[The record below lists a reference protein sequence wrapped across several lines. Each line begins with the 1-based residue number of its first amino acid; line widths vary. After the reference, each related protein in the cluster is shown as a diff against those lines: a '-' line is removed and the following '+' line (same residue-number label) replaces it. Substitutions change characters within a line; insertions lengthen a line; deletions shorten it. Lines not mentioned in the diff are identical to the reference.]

1 MMKKKQ
7 KQSNKL
13 PEKIDDV
20 SDNVA
25 QNNDCHN
32 IDNCSASDQEMLND
46 ENDSFDI
53 INNNYTTNKSYSPP
67 RKRLSS
73 FSSTSDIFF
82 HYVIPMTTLEEE
94 LLPIL
99 GNVSSYS
106 GDAFYKLV
114 KDYVGIVE
122 GEILEI
128 QCIKNIRI
136 LLRIPD
142 VFSFFQ
148 MNSKDIISLKQR
160 ACIIDDDMSYVVR
173 AGIRSNIE
181 QFIELLKQF
190 HESKANNSNF
200 PSQTTT
206 SIAIK
211 QSGQFIC
218 HQLNMNQENEGFQSK
233 SFINIFIRNILNNM
247 ERPSNNYHFD
257 PMVSKFASALSIL
270 SGHDAYEFI
279 RLNLPGA
286 LPSITTLR
294 NYNQSISLPL
304 RECEFRFES
313 LKTYLDSIDSSYVS
327 VSEDYTSVISSISYD
342 SVNDC
347 FIGFSSRLS
356 NDLPSTNQFRT
367 NSYSE
372 LEQWF
377 EDFDKCK
384 LINAHLVEP
393 LLTKTSSLVHSR
405 PSIVSAYG
413 TNNKVNSIEIFRKW
427 IHMYNACKSKKI
439 NVVGFSSDCDPR
451 YLKAMRKL
459 FKIDHNLVKSDVRPH
474 DRQNYSS
481 CLKITSD
488 DVLNLLNQTNTKA
501 TFVYLYILKLIILAY
516 VKKDTDI
523 LNRLYYGWIV
533 VFTYRMW
540 WSSLRIEQNLSQVEK
555 DNCFITKAAWISS
568 EINIHCLTSIIILVS
583 SGYLPANALNE
594 HLFSSQPCEATFRS
608 ARSLS
613 GTFSSITNF
622 SVFEFMNKIE
632 KISIL
637 NKIKSTEESS
647 NATCSIKF
655 PVHHKNRRNESLTPM
670 NNQNSPPITTADIE
684 KIILKAYKKAE
695 SIMNELKLTET
706 LKRNELND
714 LKKLSSFVF
723 QELSERLIV
732 DYSFVNDDDVE
743 QNSDDEASDA
753 NDNTSECSDADYEL
767 NEMFFDSDNQNIH
780 NVTTSKETFQGM
792 KIYEHVDPS
801 KMHNYFTTLI
811 NNKKTFIHKQTAAR
825 LLTKTKN
832 SLSPSRLSLAQQT
845 NTQE

>member
-1 MMKKKQ
+1 MNIDLNNLPDEVLFYSNEQFYNFIEQCLGHDEMELIKLQSIKNIRTLINVPDVLGVLNIKCKELVELKNRICFTNEDSHQFIVKPGIKAGIDDMHIKRSRCRMMKKKQ
-7 KQSNKL
+7 EQSNKL
-13 PEKIDDV
+13 PKKNDDV
-20 SDNVA
+20 PDNVA

-32 IDNCSASDQEMLND
+32 IDNCSASDQEILND
-46 ENDSFDI
+46 KNDSFDI
-53 INNNYTTNKSYSPP
+53 INNNYATNKSYFPP

-82 HYVIPMTTLEEE
+82 HYVIPMATLEEE

-99 GNVSSYS
+99 DNVSSYS

-160 ACIIDDDMSYVVR
+160 ACIIDDDMSYVIR

-190 HESKANNSNF
+190 HESKSNNSNF

-206 SIAIK
+206 STAIK
-211 QSGQFIC
+211 QSGQCIC
-218 HQLNMNQENEGFQSK
+218 HKLNMNQENEGFQSK

-270 SGHDAYEFI
+270 SGHNAYEFI

-286 LPSITTLR
+286 LPSVTILR
-294 NYNQSISLPL
+294 NYNQTISLPL
-304 RECEFRFES
+304 HECECRFDS
-313 LKTYLDSIDSSYVS
+313 LKSYLDSIDSNYVF
-327 VSEDYTSVISSISYD
+327 VSEDCTSVISSISYD

-356 NDLPSTNQFRT
+356 NGLRSINQFRT

-377 EDFDKCK
+377 EDFDKSK

-405 PSIVSAYG
+405 PYIVSAYG

-451 YLKAMRKL
+451 YLKAMR
-459 FKIDHNLVKSDVRPH
+459 
-474 DRQNYSS
+474 
-481 CLKITSD
+481 
-488 DVLNLLNQTNTKA
+488 
-501 TFVYLYILKLIILAY
+501 
-516 VKKDTDI
+516 
-523 LNRLYYGWIV
+523 
-533 VFTYRMW
+533 
-540 WSSLRIEQNLSQVEK
+540 SSLRIEQNLSQVEK

-583 SGYLPANALNE
+583 SGYLPAYALNV

-684 KIILKAYKKAE
+684 KRILKAYKKAE

-714 LKKLSSFVF
+714 IKKLSSFIF

-753 NDNTSECSDADYEL
+753 NDNTSECSDADYES
-767 NEMFFDSDNQNIH
+767 NEMFFDNDNQNIH
-780 NVTTSKETFQGM
+780 NVITSKETFQGM

-811 NNKKTFIHKQTAAR
+811 NNKKIY
-825 LLTKTKN
+825 
-832 SLSPSRLSLAQQT
+832 S
-845 NTQE
+845 

>member
-1 MMKKKQ
+1 
-7 KQSNKL
+7 
-13 PEKIDDV
+13 
-20 SDNVA
+20 
-25 QNNDCHN
+25 
-32 IDNCSASDQEMLND
+32 
-46 ENDSFDI
+46 
-53 INNNYTTNKSYSPP
+53 
-67 RKRLSS
+67 
-73 FSSTSDIFF
+73 
-82 HYVIPMTTLEEE
+82 
-94 LLPIL
+94 
-99 GNVSSYS
+99 
-106 GDAFYKLV
+106 
-114 KDYVGIVE
+114 
-122 GEILEI
+122 
-128 QCIKNIRI
+128 
-136 LLRIPD
+136 
-142 VFSFFQ
+142 
-148 MNSKDIISLKQR
+148 
-160 ACIIDDDMSYVVR
+160 
-173 AGIRSNIE
+173 
-181 QFIELLKQF
+181 
-190 HESKANNSNF
+190 
-200 PSQTTT
+200 
-206 SIAIK
+206 
-211 QSGQFIC
+211 
-218 HQLNMNQENEGFQSK
+218 
-233 SFINIFIRNILNNM
+233 
-247 ERPSNNYHFD
+247 
-257 PMVSKFASALSIL
+257 
-270 SGHDAYEFI
+270 
-279 RLNLPGA
+279 
-286 LPSITTLR
+286 
-294 NYNQSISLPL
+294 
-304 RECEFRFES
+304 
-313 LKTYLDSIDSSYVS
+313 
-327 VSEDYTSVISSISYD
+327 SEDYTSVISSISYD

-356 NDLPSTNQFRT
+356 NDLPSINQFRT

-540 WSSLRIEQNLSQVEK
+540 WSSLRIEQNLSQEEK

-732 DYSFVNDDDVE
+732 DYSFANDDDVE

>member
-1 MMKKKQ
+1 M
-7 KQSNKL
+7 
-13 PEKIDDV
+13 
-20 SDNVA
+20 A
-25 QNNDCHN
+25 
-32 IDNCSASDQEMLND
+32 
-46 ENDSFDI
+46 
-53 INNNYTTNKSYSPP
+53 
-67 RKRLSS
+67 
-73 FSSTSDIFF
+73 
-82 HYVIPMTTLEEE
+82 TLEEE

-99 GNVSSYS
+99 DNVSSYS

-114 KDYVGIVE
+114 KDYVGIVV

-160 ACIIDDDMSYVVR
+160 ACIIDDDMSYVIR

-190 HESKANNSNF
+190 HESKSNNSNF

-206 SIAIK
+206 STAIK
-211 QSGQFIC
+211 QSGQCIC
-218 HQLNMNQENEGFQSK
+218 HKLNMNQENEGFQSK

-270 SGHDAYEFI
+270 SGHNAYEFI

-286 LPSITTLR
+286 LPSVTILR
-294 NYNQSISLPL
+294 NYNQTISLPL
-304 RECEFRFES
+304 HECECRFDS
-313 LKTYLDSIDSSYVS
+313 LKSYLDSIDSNYVF
-327 VSEDYTSVISSISYD
+327 VSEDCTSVISSISYD

-356 NDLPSTNQFRT
+356 NGLRSINQFRT

-377 EDFDKCK
+377 EDFDKSK

-405 PSIVSAYG
+405 PYIVSAYG

-451 YLKAMRKL
+451 YLKAMR
-459 FKIDHNLVKSDVRPH
+459 
-474 DRQNYSS
+474 
-481 CLKITSD
+481 
-488 DVLNLLNQTNTKA
+488 
-501 TFVYLYILKLIILAY
+501 
-516 VKKDTDI
+516 
-523 LNRLYYGWIV
+523 
-533 VFTYRMW
+533 
-540 WSSLRIEQNLSQVEK
+540 SSLRIEQNLSQVEK

-583 SGYLPANALNE
+583 SGYLPAYALNV

-655 PVHHKNRRNESLTPM
+655 PVHHKNRRNESLTPT

-684 KIILKAYKKAE
+684 KRILKAYKKAE

-714 LKKLSSFVF
+714 IKKLSSFIF

-753 NDNTSECSDADYEL
+753 NDNTSECSDADYES
-767 NEMFFDSDNQNIH
+767 NEMFFDNDNQNIH
-780 NVTTSKETFQGM
+780 NVITSKETFQGM

-811 NNKKTFIHKQTAAR
+811 NNKKIY
-825 LLTKTKN
+825 
-832 SLSPSRLSLAQQT
+832 S
-845 NTQE
+845 